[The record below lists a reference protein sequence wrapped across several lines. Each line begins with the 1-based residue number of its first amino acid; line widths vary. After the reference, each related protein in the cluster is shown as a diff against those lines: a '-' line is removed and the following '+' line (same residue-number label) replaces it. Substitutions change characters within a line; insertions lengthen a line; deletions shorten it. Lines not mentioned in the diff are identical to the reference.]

1 MSEKRPRGIVAADH
15 LITIFC
21 LLRQTSSSGHLLQ
34 PQRSLCSLAEL
45 LFSVLLLLHPTYSSP
60 ISRNIAQA
68 PSPRYVPSA
77 VRPMKL
83 ERSIL
88 QCSRSLLHLAVI
100 GSTGC
105 CSRKPP
111 ACCRRK
117 AANWAMAFSGLERN
131 WNTSLSRLSPPAV
144 FTSCVRTMTPHRLPQ
159 PFCTKDEEQ

>member
-83 ERSIL
+83 ERSMTTVFPVLTTPCSHRFHWLL
-88 QCSRSLLHLAVI
+88 QPQAPCLL
-100 GSTGC
+100 
-105 CSRKPP
+105 PP
-111 ACCRRK
+111 ESCELGR
-117 AANWAMAFSGLERN
+117 GLQWFGKE
-131 WNTSLSRLSPPAV
+131 LEHIP
-144 FTSCVRTMTPHRLPQ
+144 
-159 PFCTKDEEQ
+159 